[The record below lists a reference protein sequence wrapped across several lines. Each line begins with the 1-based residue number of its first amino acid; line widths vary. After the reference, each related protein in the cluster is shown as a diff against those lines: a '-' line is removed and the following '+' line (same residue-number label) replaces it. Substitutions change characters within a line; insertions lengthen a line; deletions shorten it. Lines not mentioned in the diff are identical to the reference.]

1 MGPNE
6 SENTATDTRSQHT
19 SNREGWENNTAKELQ
34 GQARYVLY
42 VKRDKNKGGKGEI
55 LVEFKDIAL
64 LISGNGACG
73 NIYIYIFVKEILPE
87 LSVTLSYTTCFQRTL
102 ASVCAP
108 QSKRQGL

>member
-6 SENTATDTRSQHT
+6 SENTTTDTRSQHT
-19 SNREGWENNTAKELQ
+19 SNREGWENNTEKELQ

-42 VKRDKNKGGKGEI
+42 VERDKNKGGKGEI

-87 LSVTLSYTTCFQRTL
+87 LSVTVIHNLFSENISQC
-102 ASVCAP
+102 VCT
-108 QSKRQGL
+108 SE